1 MIIGCLIKEKNF
13 HSNKIYVWFGE
24 IIKNS
29 YYDHDFYVFH
39 HSDNLGFVA
48 YIDEN
53 NFEIIQ

>member
-1 MIIGCLIKEKNF
+1 MNIGCFVKEKNRD
-13 HSNKIYVWFGE
+13 SDRIYIWFGE

-39 HSDNLGFVA
+39 CIDNLGFVV

-53 NFEIIQ
+53 NFEII